1 MPGQGDMHSV
11 FKMGHVYLV
20 SPAQVYLRGFRL
32 VKLSSDT
39 LDDAQR
45 VRLVAIFFDIIFLR
59 AILNSSQSTSLL
71 CLNRLHLIYLRRM
84 ALFGIGVAA
93 ALCMHSFPQLIR
105 CYRAAWHRGL
115 ISPHFKVIFL
125 FYFFL
130 KNRFSVFLELAAWRL
145 LVIRRAKYLR
155 FGRIITE
162 VKVGVLTGKQSNGW
176 LLRFLGLKTLKS
188 LSFL

>member
-1 MPGQGDMHSV
+1 VPFSEKSLACVVVLITREHTLPPASRGVKEFYLGELPGQGDMHSV
-11 FKMGHVYLV
+11 FEMGHVHLV

-59 AILNSSQSTSLL
+59 AILNISQSTSSL

-93 ALCMHSFPQLIR
+93 ALCQHSFPQLNR
-105 CYRAAWHRGL
+105 C
-115 ISPHFKVIFL
+115 
-125 FYFFL
+125 
-130 KNRFSVFLELAAWRL
+130 
-145 LVIRRAKYLR
+145 
-155 FGRIITE
+155 
-162 VKVGVLTGKQSNGW
+162 
-176 LLRFLGLKTLKS
+176 
-188 LSFL
+188 